1 MILISHGQIRYM
13 IMGFVNNMVKKED
26 IFMNINNLI
35 RKYKTELGLSY
46 EEALQK
52 AALEIIEFYER
63 RV

>member
-1 MILISHGQIRYM
+1 
-13 IMGFVNNMVKKED
+13 
-26 IFMNINNLI
+26 MNIDNLI

>member
-13 IMGFVNNMVKKED
+13 IMGFVNNMVRKED
-26 IFMNINNLI
+26 IFMNIDNLI

-52 AALEIIEFYER
+52 AALEVINYYER
-63 RV
+63 RI

>member
-1 MILISHGQIRYM
+1 M
-13 IMGFVNNMVKKED
+13 IMGFVNNCEKED
-26 IFMNINNLI
+26 LLMNIEILI
-35 RKYKTELGLSY
+35 QQYKTELGLSY